1 MNKPS
6 LSKLLSHISTRRK
19 TQGALL
25 VFLTAVGA
33 MLEAASLAAV
43 FPVLAYILDPVSALN
58 SEIMQLVEPITA
70 YLPFGQTYN
79 LGILFAAIVLLSSA
93 YRIFLVW
100 LQVTWG
106 NAVGHDFSTL
116 IFSRLLGQSYEQHIA
131 RNTSEIVSGITIK
144 INQLVGSYINPLV
157 AICSSTVL
165 LLAIVGLLILTVG
178 LQIVAIVVLIG
189 VIYAGITFSIKS
201 KLSYNSQVIS
211 NRSNLIVQQ
220 VQESFQGVREVILGA
235 TRGVRE
241 AMFSR
246 MDKEFRS
253 AQSSSAV
260 LSQAPRYIVE
270 SFLVILLVGL
280 ALMQAGTFTLS
291 GELLPSLGVVVLG
304 LQRMM
309 PLAQVI
315 YANVATMKGAV
326 CSVDDVLEM
335 ASQYSEAD
343 QTQLTECEAI
353 GFSDHVELR
362 DLGYRYPRSQVAQLK
377 NINVS
382 IKKGEW
388 VGFYGHTGSGKSTLL
403 DLICGLLKP
412 TTGAIYVDGKQ
423 LSDNNYASWRSKL
436 SVVSQSAFFSDVA
449 IVDIIAFGEETP
461 DLERLKACLKVA
473 QLESTIHG
481 LAEGIYTRVGEA
493 GVQLSGGQLQ
503 RLSIARALYRKAEV
517 LVFDEATS
525 ALDRPTELVLMDALR
540 LSNSDLTVVLVA
552 HRLNTLEECDSV
564 YQIENGEIVSSGT
577 YEQLILAKP
586 AYRRGS

>member
-178 LQIVAIVVLIG
+178 LQIVAIVILIG

-241 AMFSR
+241 AMFLR

-362 DLGYRYPRSQVAQLK
+362 DLGYRYPGSQVAQLK

-540 LSNSDLTVVLVA
+540 LSNSDLTMVLVA

-577 YEQLILAKP
+577 YEQLILSKP
-586 AYRRGS
+586 AYTRGS

>member
-1 MNKPS
+1 
-6 LSKLLSHISTRRK
+6 
-19 TQGALL
+19 
-25 VFLTAVGA
+25 

-58 SEIMQLVEPITA
+58 SEIMQFVKPITA

-116 IFSRLLGQSYEQHIA
+116 IFSRLLNQSYEQHIA

-165 LLAIVGLLILTVG
+165 LLAIAGLLILTVG

-189 VIYAGITFSIKS
+189 GIYAGITFSIKS

-235 TRGVRE
+235 TGGVRE

-270 SFLVILLVGL
+270 SFLVILLVGV

-343 QTQLTECEAI
+343 QTQQTECEVI
-353 GFSDHVELR
+353 GFSDQVEFR
-362 DLGYRYPRSQVAQLK
+362 HLGYRYPRSQVAQLK
-377 NINVS
+377 NVNVS

-403 DLICGLLKP
+403 DLICGLLRP
-412 TTGAIYVDGKQ
+412 TTGAIFVDGKQ

-436 SVVSQSAFFSDVA
+436 AVVSQSAFFSDVA

-461 DLERLKACLKVA
+461 DLDLLKACLKVA

-481 LAEGIYTRVGEA
+481 LADGVYTRVGEA

-517 LVFDEATS
+517 LIFDEATS
-525 ALDRPTELVLMDALR
+525 ALDRPTEMGLMDALR
-540 LSNSDLTVVLVA
+540 HSNSDLTVVLVA

-564 YQIENGEIVSSGT
+564 YQMENGEIVASGT

-586 AYRRGS
+586 AYGRGS

>member
-1 MNKPS
+1 MYKSS
-6 LSKLLSHISTRRK
+6 LSKLLSHVSARRK

-58 SEIMQLVEPITA
+58 SEIMQFVKPITA

-93 YRIFLVW
+93 YRIFLIW

-144 INQLVGSYINPLV
+144 INQLVGSYINPLI

-353 GFSDHVELR
+353 GFSDRVELR
-362 DLGYRYPRSQVAQLK
+362 DLGYRYPLSQVAQLK

-461 DLERLKACLKVA
+461 DLERLTACLKVA

-481 LAEGIYTRVGEA
+481 LVEGIYTRVGEA

>member
-178 LQIVAIVVLIG
+178 LQIVAIVILIG

-241 AMFSR
+241 AMFLR

-362 DLGYRYPRSQVAQLK
+362 DLGYRYPGSQVAQLK

-564 YQIENGEIVSSGT
+564 YQMENGEIVSSGT

>member
-6 LSKLLSHISTRRK
+6 LSKLLSHINTRRK

-58 SEIMQLVEPITA
+58 SEIMQFVKPITA

-116 IFSRLLGQSYEQHIA
+116 IFSRLLGQSYERHIA

-178 LQIVAIVVLIG
+178 LQIVAIVILIG

-564 YQIENGEIVSSGT
+564 YQMENGEIVSSGT

>member
-6 LSKLLSHISTRRK
+6 LSKLLSHVSTRRK

-58 SEIMQLVEPITA
+58 SEIMQFVKPITA

-343 QTQLTECEAI
+343 QNQLTECEAI

-388 VGFYGHTGSGKSTLL
+388 IGFYGHTGSGKSTLL

-423 LSDNNYASWRSKL
+423 LSDNNYASWRGKL
-436 SVVSQSAFFSDVA
+436 AVVSQSAFFSDVA

-461 DLERLKACLKVA
+461 DLERLNACLKVA

-525 ALDRPTELVLMDALR
+525 ALDRPTEMVLMDALR

-564 YQIENGEIVSSGT
+564 YQMENGEIVSSGT

-586 AYRRGS
+586 AYKRGS

>member
-6 LSKLLSHISTRRK
+6 LSKLLSHVSTRRK

-58 SEIMQLVEPITA
+58 SEIMQFVKPITA

-343 QTQLTECEAI
+343 QNQLTECEAI

-388 VGFYGHTGSGKSTLL
+388 IGFYGHTGSGKSTLL

-423 LSDNNYASWRSKL
+423 LSDNNYASWRGKL
-436 SVVSQSAFFSDVA
+436 AVVSQSAFFSDVA

-525 ALDRPTELVLMDALR
+525 ALDRPTEMVLMDALR

-564 YQIENGEIVSSGT
+564 YQMENGEIVSSGT

-586 AYRRGS
+586 AYKRGS

>member
-178 LQIVAIVVLIG
+178 LQIVAIVILIG

-362 DLGYRYPRSQVAQLK
+362 DLGYRYPGSQVAQLK

-540 LSNSDLTVVLVA
+540 LSNSDLTMVLVA

-577 YEQLILAKP
+577 YEQLILSKP
-586 AYRRGS
+586 AYTRGS